1 MGVGP
6 QATEMPDPLDG
17 RIGGEDRAGEDRA
30 VDRANRRSQNDVGF
44 NRALGQSTQ
53 HADLV
58 GPQNPASS
66 NTKATS

>member
-17 RIGGEDRAGEDRA
+17 RIGGEDRA

-66 NTKATS
+66 HTKATS